1 MPIILKDIEKRTE
14 AAVSY
19 YWKTLAAQSKKQS
32 AGDADRGN
40 RASVTGGKQMDGF
53 CHLIEQVLVDNGMP
67 KESIYFD
74 KRLELP
80 GFFRPTKKW
89 DILVVHK
96 DTLVAAMEF
105 KSQKGPS
112 FGNNLN
118 NRSEEAIGTAQDLWT
133 AYREGAFNNSPR
145 PWLGYLMLIEDCDAS
160 QSPVAVSEPH
170 FPVFGEFKD
179 TSYMVRYEL
188 LLRKLVRERLYDAAV
203 LLTSTVM
210 QGNSGKY
217 AEPAKDLQI
226 KQLCAGLAGHIA
238 TVLADQR

>member
-1 MPIILKDIEKRTE
+1 
-14 AAVSY
+14 
-19 YWKTLAAQSKKQS
+19 
-32 AGDADRGN
+32 
-40 RASVTGGKQMDGF
+40 
-53 CHLIEQVLVDNGMP
+53 
-67 KESIYFD
+67 
-74 KRLELP
+74 
-80 GFFRPTKKW
+80 
-89 DILVVHK
+89 
-96 DTLVAAMEF
+96 
-105 KSQKGPS
+105 
-112 FGNNLN
+112 
-118 NRSEEAIGTAQDLWT
+118 
-133 AYREGAFNNSPR
+133 
-145 PWLGYLMLIEDCDAS
+145 MLIEDCDAS